1 MMKRWEETKINF
13 DPSEHSDELASRVL
27 IDLTVVLGAKVLVGT
42 SLQDCVDRYNR
53 DNGSNLLLRRGTTIL
68 MPLLQMSSFFK
79 KIISKIVDLVKEIV
93 DENPVDYIYLVG

>member
-13 DPSEHSDELASRVL
+13 DPSEHSDEPASCVR
-27 IDLTVVLGAKVLVGT
+27 IDLAAVLGAEVLGGT